1 MCEADT
7 WSEASLL
14 LDTGAHLHSK
24 GDEARLLLWEGE
36 ESLAQDAIKIF
47 T

>member
-1 MCEADT
+1 MCEADI

-14 LDTGAHLHSK
+14 LDMGIHLHSK
-24 GDEARLLLWEGE
+24 GDEAHLLLWEGE
-36 ESLAQDAIKIF
+36 ESLAQDIIKIF

>member
-14 LDTGAHLHSK
+14 LGMGVHMHSK
-24 GDEARLLLWEGE
+24 GADAHLLWEGE
-36 ESLAQDAIKIF
+36 ESLAQDIIKIF